1 MTSRPQASV
10 VCMGGTGTGKTTFV
24 NLVGGSSFRVGDDLE
39 SCTDHVQPHLF
50 TLDEYDVTLVDV
62 PGFDDTSKS
71 DSDHLIMIA
80 DYLFA

>member
-1 MTSRPQASV
+1 M
-10 VCMGGTGTGKTTFV
+10 
-24 NLVGGSSFRVGDDLE
+24 GDDLE

-80 DYLFA
+80 DYLFAE